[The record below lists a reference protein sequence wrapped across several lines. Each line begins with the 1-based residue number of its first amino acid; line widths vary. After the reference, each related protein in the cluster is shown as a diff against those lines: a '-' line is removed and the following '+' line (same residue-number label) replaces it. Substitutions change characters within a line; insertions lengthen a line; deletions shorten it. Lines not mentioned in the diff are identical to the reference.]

1 MIKLVSLFT
10 GSGGFDLGFLKTGKF
25 ETVFANDFNKWACIS
40 YQRNVGDIVC
50 DDIRNLKDV
59 PKADVMIGGPPCQGF
74 STANPDRCMSD
85 PRNWLFKEYFRVLE
99 MVDPQLFIMENVSGM
114 KTLEKGRVLQL
125 ILEQISETGY
135 NYQWQILN
143 AYDYG
148 AAQKRRR
155 LIIVG
160 TKPGIIW
167 NFPKPTN
174 ENKTVGDVLS
184 KPFRSD
190 DPCHLPMIS
199 KLSPLNQLRLEY
211 IPQGGSLY
219 DCLDFLSSYELQHDG
234 TIINNTLSLK
244 NNSNQKR
251 AMRRLDM
258 SKPSHTIVHNNC
270 DHYYHPTEPRR
281 ITIREMA
288 RIQGYPDSYIFEGSK
303 NEQSRQVGNSVP
315 VPLAY
320 NLALSVFKSLEDD

>member
-1 MIKLVSLFT
+1 MLKLVSLFT

-25 ETVFANDFNKWACIS
+25 EIVFANDFNEWACKS
-40 YQRNVGDIVC
+40 YQQNIGNIV
-50 DDIRNLKDV
+50 DSDIRYLPYHVSNQLLTDGTVINNTFKYEMD
-59 PKADVMIGGPPCQGF
+59 ADVLIGGPPCQGF

-85 PRNWLFKEYFRVLE
+85 PRNWLFKEYFRILE

-114 KTLEKGRVLQL
+114 KTLAKGEVLKL
-125 ILEQISETGY
+125 ILKEISNIGY
-135 NYQWQILN
+135 NHQWDILN
-143 AYDYG
+143 SYDYG

-160 TKPGIIW
+160 TKPGIVW
-167 NFPKPTN
+167 NFPEPTN
-174 ENKTVGDVLS
+174 ENRTVGDVLS

-199 KLSPLNQLRLEY
+199 KLSEKNIERLSY
-211 IPQGGSLY
+211 IPQGGSMK
-219 DCLDFLSSYELQHDG
+219 DCPEEIRTNSSPQ
-234 TIINNTLSLK
+234 
-244 NNSNQKR
+244 R

-320 NLALSVFKSLEDD
+320 NLALSVFKSLN

>member
-1 MIKLVSLFT
+1 MLKLVSLFT
-10 GSGGFDLGFLKTGKF
+10 GSGGFDLGFDKTGKF

-50 DDIRNLKDV
+50 DDIRNLKEV

-125 ILEQISETGY
+125 ILEQISEIGY
-135 NYQWQILN
+135 NYQWDILN
-143 AYDYG
+143 SYDYG

-199 KLSPLNQLRLEY
+199 NLSEKNIERLSY
-211 IPQGGSLY
+211 IPQGGSMK
-219 DCLDFLSSYELQHDG
+219 DCPEEIRTNSSPQ
-234 TIINNTLSLK
+234 
-244 NNSNQKR
+244 R

-315 VPLAY
+315 VTLAY
-320 NLALSVFKSLEDD
+320 NLALSVFKSLKAKESD